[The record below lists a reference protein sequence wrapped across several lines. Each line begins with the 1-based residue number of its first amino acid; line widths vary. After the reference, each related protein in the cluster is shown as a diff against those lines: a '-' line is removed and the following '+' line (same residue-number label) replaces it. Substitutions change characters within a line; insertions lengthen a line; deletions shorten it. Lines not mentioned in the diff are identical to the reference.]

1 MDCTRVLFSTRS
13 SRPCSTLFNPSG
25 DMSPPR
31 VRTWF
36 AAGSLSGA
44 ATGGVLSANAA
55 PEPNRDEA
63 TANAATP
70 DNARRYVP
78 PRTTLRDIRTVPF
91 QFPPP
96 RTRPTT
102 MKTLRG
108 VMREGT
114 LHALCNTT
122 HATSRNQTIHT
133 RLHRITP
140 ERIRCVRARHPPSGS
155 RLVAQHVQAFSLG
168 ARLIRLAL
176 MAVFCSVCRI
186 ETPVFKS
193 AFSLLTSQN
202 TTMTAEVAPI
212 I

>member
-1 MDCTRVLFSTRS
+1 
-13 SRPCSTLFNPSG
+13 
-25 DMSPPR
+25 
-31 VRTWF
+31 
-36 AAGSLSGA
+36 
-44 ATGGVLSANAA
+44 
-55 PEPNRDEA
+55 
-63 TANAATP
+63 
-70 DNARRYVP
+70 
-78 PRTTLRDIRTVPF
+78 
-91 QFPPP
+91 
-96 RTRPTT
+96 
-102 MKTLRG
+102 
-108 VMREGT
+108 MREGT

-133 RLHRITP
+133 RPNRITP

-176 MAVFCSVCRI
+176 MAVFCSVCRF

-212 I
+212 IWINTSKPITSEESLTRGIGSACLDPVELTPKNPASTVYRPPKQHRPRALVDEATNTDFKHEPTKHEGEERTSDPQLLALAFPNRERCPQENAHQVSVAEYPCCAKNPP